1 MGSDSLDLEDEKFYE
16 GMAELIIIV
25 VKKDDTVNIKTTV
38 QDMHEL
44 QSIFNT
50 GIMMASFHHIKSLDP
65 GVDKLH

>member
-1 MGSDSLDLEDEKFYE
+1 MGTDALEDEKFYE
-16 GMAELIIIV
+16 DMAEVIIIV

-44 QSIFNT
+44 QSIFST
-50 GIMMASFHHIKSLDP
+50 GIMMASFHDIKSLDP